1 MNNRLNYKY
10 FLFISLKK
18 ISLAVLDSE
27 NKNIFS
33 KDIIINDLSIDD
45 NLKTFDGFLK
55 KNIFLVE
62 KNLGEYVKEV
72 FLIIDYDD
80 IFSINLSLRYD
91 FEESQFNLNDMHK
104 RLLNIK
110 NHFKKSISN
119 HEIIHMMIN
128 KYIIDNE
135 IYSSLP
141 VEKNFN
147 NLCLEIKF
155 ICLQD
160 FIIQNLKE
168 ILSKYQISVNKILC
182 NNYLKEFNNL
192 NNQNIFN
199 IAENIVNGLNQNEIF
214 IINKSSK
221 NKGFFEK
228 FFEFFS

>member
-1 MNNRLNYKY
+1 MNNKLNYKS

-33 KDIIINDLSIDD
+33 KDILTNDLSIDD
-45 NLKTFDGFLK
+45 NLKTFDEFLK

-110 NHFKKSISN
+110 NHFKKSISS

-221 NKGFFEK
+221 NKGFFDK